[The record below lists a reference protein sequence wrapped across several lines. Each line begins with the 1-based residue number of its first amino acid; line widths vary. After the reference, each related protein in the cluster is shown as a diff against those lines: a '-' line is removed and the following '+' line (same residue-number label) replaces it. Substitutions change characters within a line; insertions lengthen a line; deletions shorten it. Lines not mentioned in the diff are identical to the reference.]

1 MYLPMAL
8 MRQEKEKIR
17 CHDRGQDILKE
28 IQPEMMKY
36 SKQEE
41 DISRI
46 RGTGKKIFITFLID
60 VLFDYFQRK
69 RNYFS

>member
-17 CHDRGQDILKE
+17 CHDRGQDILK
-28 IQPEMMKY
+28 EMMKY